1 MQIAGLDDI
10 DNRIIHLLLKNGR
23 ASYSEIGAAVGLS
36 RTAAKNRIRA
46 LETSGVIRGYQAI
59 LDPQAATGG
68 MAFVVNIETEVA
80 QFEAIKN
87 AMAAA
92 PETLTLMQ
100 TTGRCHLVALCYAPS
115 VADMRLFVRALYQ
128 RAPGILGIRTNS
140 VLDLIKGSIVPGI
153 SNSEVHEHD
162 RTVTTQHTGADR

>member
-1 MQIAGLDDI
+1 M
-10 DNRIIHLLLKNGR
+10 
-23 ASYSEIGAAVGLS
+23 
-36 RTAAKNRIRA
+36 
-46 LETSGVIRGYQAI
+46 
-59 LDPQAATGG
+59 
-68 MAFVVNIETEVA
+68 VNIETEVA
-80 QFEAIKN
+80 QFEASKN

-128 RAPGILGIRTNS
+128 RAPGILGIRANS

-162 RTVTTQHTGADR
+162 RAVTTQHTGADR

>member
-1 MQIAGLDDI
+1 
-10 DNRIIHLLLKNGR
+10 
-23 ASYSEIGAAVGLS
+23 
-36 RTAAKNRIRA
+36 
-46 LETSGVIRGYQAI
+46 
-59 LDPQAATGG
+59 

-162 RTVTTQHTGADR
+162 RAVTTQHTGADR

>member
-68 MAFVVNIETEVA
+68 MAF
-80 QFEAIKN
+80 EAMNDAGAGK
-87 AMAAA
+87 
-92 PETLTLMQ
+92 
-100 TTGRCHLVALCYAPS
+100 
-115 VADMRLFVRALYQ
+115 
-128 RAPGILGIRTNS
+128 
-140 VLDLIKGSIVPGI
+140 
-153 SNSEVHEHD
+153 EHRD
-162 RTVTTQHTGADR
+162 GGCPI